1 MGNSVITTA
10 VCAPT
15 MAAAPEPEGQKALA
29 VLKAEEQR
37 WGRDAVSPSHAPHR
51 TEVFRQHFRQL
62 CYQDAPG
69 PREALTRLRELC
81 RQWLRPECHT
91 KEQILDLLVL
101 EQFLSILPRDLQAWV
116 QAQHPKT
123 GEEAVTALEDLERE
137 LDEPRKQVPA
147 NSERQDRV
155 FENLTPLGRPHESLT
170 AQLHPKKIQQEQESG
185 EPQRNG
191 DKTRTKNEA
200 LSQKEDLPKDTEFL
214 GKINDRLN
222 KDIPQH
228 PESKDAIESEGRL
241 EWQQRERRRY
251 ACDDCGKSFSHSS
264 DLSKH
269 RRTHTGEK
277 PYKCDECG
285 KAFIQRSHLIGHHRV
300 HTGVK
305 PYKCEECGKDFSGRT
320 GLIQHQRIHTG
331 EKPYECDEC
340 GRPFRVSSALIRH
353 QRIHTANKLY

>member
-1 MGNSVITTA
+1 
-10 VCAPT
+10 
-15 MAAAPEPEGQKALA
+15 MATSPEPEEQEGL
-29 VLKAEEQR
+29 LLFKAEDHH
-37 WGRDAVSPSHAPHR
+37 WGQDSTSQKYSPHR
-51 TEVFRQHFRQL
+51 RELFRQHFRKL

-69 PREALTRLRELC
+69 PREALTQLWELC
-81 RQWLRPECHT
+81 RKWLRPECHT

-116 QAQHPKT
+116 QAHHPET
-123 GEEAVTALEDLERE
+123 GEEAVTVLEDLERE

-147 NSERQDRV
+147 NSEKQDT
-155 FENLTPLGRPHESLT
+155 LLDKLAPLRRPHESLT
-170 AQLHPKKIQQEQESG
+170 IQVHPKKMQQEQESG
-185 EPQRNG
+185 ESQRNG
-191 DKTRTKNEA
+191 DQTRAKNEE
-200 LSQKEDLPKDTEFL
+200 LSQKEDIPKDMEFL

-222 KDIPQH
+222 KDIPQY
-228 PESKDAIESEGRL
+228 PESKDAIESEGRF
-241 EWQQRERRRY
+241 EWQRRERRCY
-251 ACDDCGKSFSHSS
+251 KCDDCGKSFSHSS

-285 KAFIQRSHLIGHHRV
+285 KAFVQRSHLIGHHRV

-305 PYKCEECGKDFSGRT
+305 PYKCKECGKDFSGRT

>member
-1 MGNSVITTA
+1 MTTA
-10 VCAPT
+10 L
-15 MAAAPEPEGQKALA
+15 EPKEPKGL
-29 VLKAEEQR
+29 LIIKAEDHY
-37 WGRDAVSPSHAPHR
+37 WGQDSVSQKCSPHR
-51 TEVFRQHFRQL
+51 RELYRQHFRKL

-69 PREALTRLRELC
+69 PREALSQLWELC

-101 EQFLSILPRDLQAWV
+101 EQFLSILPKDLQAWV
-116 QAQHPKT
+116 QAQHPET
-123 GEEAVTALEDLERE
+123 GEEAVTVLEDLERE
-137 LDEPRKQVPA
+137 LDEPGKQVQT
-147 NSERQDRV
+147 NSERQDI
-155 FENLTPLGRPHESLT
+155 LMDKLAPLGRPYESLT
-170 AQLHPKKIQQEQESG
+170 VQLYPKKTQLEQEAG
-185 EPQRNG
+185 KPHRNG
-191 DKTRTKNEA
+191 DKTRTTNEE
-200 LSQKEDLPKDTEFL
+200 LFQKEDMPKDEEFL
-214 GKINDRLN
+214 GEINDRLN
-222 KDIPQH
+222 TDTPQH
-228 PESKDAIESEGRL
+228 PKTKDIENEDRS

-251 ACDDCGKSFSHSS
+251 KCDECGKSFSHSS

-305 PYKCEECGKDFSGRT
+305 PYKCKECGKDFSGRT